1 MLARAGVAVV
11 VAGCGLPFF
20 GFLLCF
26 LLGLFGLRV
35 EVDVASVVVVV
46 VVVVAAVG
54 AMESAGTVAMMITG
68 EGSVCGTMA
77 VVGDRAVVGSG
88 AAVVGICVVVGVV
101 VGGVNMVVG
110 A

>member
-1 MLARAGVAVV
+1 MVVLARTGIVV
-11 VAGCGLPFF
+11 VVTGCGLPFF

-26 LLGLFGLRV
+26 LLVLFGLRV

-46 VVVVAAVG
+46 VVVG
-54 AMESAGTVAMMITG
+54 TMESAGTVAMMRIG
-68 EGSVCGTMA
+68 EGSVCGTMV
-77 VVGDRAVVGSG
+77 VVGDGAAVGSG
-88 AAVVGICVVVGVV
+88 VVVSICVVVGVV